1 MKKDNEP
8 LTNPATEHLNSQM
21 PLDDRGPLDLE
32 RQIDELK
39 LELVRS
45 VEEAKKE
52 ADELMMAKITKYEN
66 EIATL
71 KKTISELE
79 QQLLTA
85 QNDADNQRALAN
97 IPRY

>member
-32 RQIDELK
+32 RQIDELTAENSK
-39 LELVRS
+39 LKQEIIELKGQVQDDR
-45 VEEAKKE
+45 
-52 ADELMMAKITKYEN
+52 
-66 EIATL
+66 
-71 KKTISELE
+71 
-79 QQLLTA
+79 
-85 QNDADNQRALAN
+85 NDADNQRALAN

>member
-32 RQIDELK
+32 RQIDELTAENSK
-39 LELVRS
+39 LKQEIIELKGQVQDAR
-45 VEEAKKE
+45 
-52 ADELMMAKITKYEN
+52 
-66 EIATL
+66 
-71 KKTISELE
+71 
-79 QQLLTA
+79 
-85 QNDADNQRALAN
+85 NDADNQRALAN